1 MATAKE
7 YAGNSKV
14 VESFD
19 DERSIGNGVI
29 VTLIPGLFFY
39 DDCGVKGYDTLG
51 EAIQDIK
58 AIEKANGGKK

>member
-1 MATAKE
+1 MATAKD
-7 YAGNSKV
+7 YAEKSKV

-19 DERSIGNGVI
+19 DERNIGNGVI

-58 AIEKANGGKK
+58 NIEKASGGHK